1 MLLYTAQFYRY
12 LDNIVI
18 LFLGWEIK
26 AIAGSAQ
33 DKLIDAVINQI
44 LHKSLIYNF
53 YPRQN

>member
-1 MLLYTAQFYRY
+1 MLLYTPQLYRY

-33 DKLIDAVINQI
+33 DKLIDAVIN
-44 LHKSLIYNF
+44 
-53 YPRQN
+53 